1 MIFDWPADGTLRVP
15 IASEVLSAQLLGD
28 DASVGLV
35 KDAVGGGWVLQL
47 PTKPVDPA
55 CTVVKLKLKN
65 TLAGTLGSD
74 LKVLPF
80 AVYPAPDGALSLLPH
95 DAVLH
100 GPSLKVEQVG
110 VIGDVKYNIGYW
122 LDPAEFVS
130 WPISGQRAGK
140 YRVVAELGCKNESA
154 GSMAVLECG
163 ESRIGFKVE
172 GTGGWQDYRAVELGI
187 IDVSAENRSIVLRA
201 TSKVGE
207 AVMNLRSLR
216 LIPMH

>member
-1 MIFDWPADGTLRVP
+1 MG
-15 IASEVLSAQLLGD
+15 
-28 DASVGLV
+28 ASVADETRRSRLH
-35 KDAVGGGWVLQL
+35 GGETQ
-47 PTKPVDPA
+47 TQ
-55 CTVVKLKLKN
+55 N
-65 TLAGTLGSD
+65 TLAGTLGGD
-74 LKVLPF
+74 LHVLPF

-163 ESRIGFKVE
+163 ESRIGFKVD
-172 GTGGWQDYRAVELGI
+172 GTGGWQDYRAVEPGNHRCFCGKSF
-187 IDVSAENRSIVLRA
+187 DRAARNFEGGRSGDEPAVAAHDSSALEHATSWLDLRA
-201 TSKVGE
+201 RAPARGE
-207 AVMNLRSLR
+207 LTAPAVRGRARILRFPAR
-216 LIPMH
+216 RIR